1 MNQDSRPDK
10 RLVSADILKVLSIIA
25 VVCIH
30 GSGLISF
37 FPSAI
42 DFSQEQIGLAENSL
56 RFCVPVFIFFWA
68 YFMEKSILKRGTG
81 IIPSRFYRLLIPFAF
96 WSLIYCVIKAD
107 IRHTNLVTL
116 FLKHWTG
123 YGWSGQYYFVILF
136 QFIVLFPLWRRISI
150 KLMRFTPAIYLISL
164 LFFILIAYSGW
175 SQIRLVVRINDR
187 IFIYW
192 WPYVILGIIHAH
204 KNIFKFYIPPF
215 LKWMSVILIPLEV
228 YWFNP
233 ATVSPYA
240 LPSVFITS
248 LLLISVMES
257 KLTYQALQPWMASLI
272 QRIANYTLGIYC
284 LNPLIILILIPY
296 FNRVC
301 LQFPGSSVI
310 IPLLS
315 TSLVFSLCL
324 VVITLLKKV
333 KLGFLV
339 ST

>member
-1 MNQDSRPDK
+1 MNQASLPDK

-25 VVCIH
+25 VVYIH

-37 FPSAI
+37 SPSGI
-42 DFSQEQIGLAENSL
+42 DFSQEQIGLAANVF

-68 YFMEKSILKRGTG
+68 YFMEKSILKRGTS
-81 IIPSRFYRLLIPFAF
+81 IISSRFYKLLIPYAF
-96 WSLIYCVIKAD
+96 WSLIYCMIKAD
-107 IRHTNLVTL
+107 IRHTSLITL
-116 FLKHWTG
+116 FIKHWTG

-136 QFIVLFPLWRRISI
+136 QFVVLFPLWRRISL
-150 KLMRFTPAIYLISL
+150 KLMNFTPFIYLLSI

-175 SQIRLVVRINDR
+175 SQIRLVVRISDR

-204 KNIFKFYIPPF
+204 RNIIKFSIPPF
-215 LKWMSVILIPLEV
+215 LKWASVLLIPLEV

-240 LPSVFITS
+240 LPGVFITS
-248 LLLISVMES
+248 TLLISVMES
-257 KLTYQALQPWMASLI
+257 TLTYQALRPWLASLI
-272 QRIANYTLGIYC
+272 QQTANYTLGIYC
-284 LNPLIILILIPY
+284 LNPLIILILNPY
-296 FNRVC
+296 FNRLC

-310 IPLLS
+310 VPLLS
-315 TSLVFSLCL
+315 TCLVFSCCL
-324 VVITLLKKV
+324 VVIALLKRI